1 MVYLNHKIGG
11 EHEMTQGERV
21 REIRKAKGLTLEK
34 FGDKIGLK
42 KNSVSQ
48 IENGKNELTE
58 ANAKAICREYN
69 VSEIWLKNEIGEMFL
84 VDRQDQIAKLTADL
98 FKGEK
103 DSFKER
109 LILALAGLDESE
121 WEMLEK
127 IAEKIAK
134 EKD

>member
-1 MVYLNHKIGG
+1 
-11 EHEMTQGERV
+11 MTQGERV
-21 REIRKAKGLTLEK
+21 KEIRKAKGLTLEK

-42 KNSVSQ
+42 KNSISQ

-58 ANAKAICREYN
+58 ANSKAICREYN
-69 VSEIWLKNEIGEMFL
+69 VNEEWLKNETGEMFL
-84 VDRQDQIAKLTADL
+84 VDRQDQIANLTATL

-103 DSFKER
+103 NSFKER
-109 LILALAGLDESE
+109 LILALAGLDENE
-121 WEMLEK
+121 WEILEK

>member
-1 MVYLNHKIGG
+1 
-11 EHEMTQGERV
+11 MTQGERV

-69 VSEIWLKNEIGEMFL
+69 VSEKWLKNEAGEMFL
-84 VDRQDQIAKLTADL
+84 VDRQEQIAKLTADL

-103 DSFKER
+103 KSFKER

-127 IAEKIAK
+127 IAEKIAR

>member
-1 MVYLNHKIGG
+1 MLYLSQEVKYK
-11 EHEMTQGERV
+11 MTKGERV
-21 REIRKAKGLTLEK
+21 REIRKKKGLTLEE

-58 ANAKAICREYN
+58 ANLKAICREYN
-69 VSEIWLKNEIGEMFL
+69 VREEWLKNETGEIFI
-84 VDRQDQIAKLTADL
+84 VDRQEQIAKLTADL

-103 DSFKER
+103 NSFKER

>member
-1 MVYLNHKIGG
+1 
-11 EHEMTQGERV
+11 MTQGERV

-69 VSEIWLKNEIGEMFL
+69 VSEKWLKNEKGEMFL
-84 VDRQDQIAKLTADL
+84 VDRQEQIAKLTADL

-103 DSFKER
+103 KSFKER

-127 IAEKIAK
+127 IAEKIAR

>member
-1 MVYLNHKIGG
+1 
-11 EHEMTQGERV
+11 MTQGERV
-21 REIRKAKGLTLEK
+21 KEIRKAKGLTLEK

-42 KNSVSQ
+42 KNSISQ

-58 ANAKAICREYN
+58 SNSKAICREYN
-69 VSEIWLKNEIGEMFL
+69 VNEEWLKNETGEMFL
-84 VDRQDQIAKLTADL
+84 VDRQDQIANLTATL

-103 DSFKER
+103 NSFKER
-109 LILALAGLDESE
+109 LILALAGLDENE

>member
-1 MVYLNHKIGG
+1 
-11 EHEMTQGERV
+11 MTQGERV
-21 REIRKAKGLTLEK
+21 KEIRKAKGLTLEK

-42 KNSVSQ
+42 KNSISQ

-69 VSEIWLKNEIGEMFL
+69 VNEEWLKNETGEMFL

-103 DSFKER
+103 NSFKER
-109 LILALAGLDESE
+109 LILALAGLNESE

>member
-1 MVYLNHKIGG
+1 MNSF
-11 EHEMTQGERV
+11 GERISALISELGITKTSFADRLNITQPYVSKLIKNGTPSDRLIEDICEKFNV
-21 REIRKAKGLTLEK
+21 REEWIRTGE
-34 FGDKIGLK
+34 
-42 KNSVSQ
+42 
-48 IENGKNELTE
+48 
-58 ANAKAICREYN
+58 
-69 VSEIWLKNEIGEMFL
+69 GEMFSPL
-84 VDRQDQIAKLTADL
+84 DRQEQIANLTATL

-121 WEMLEK
+121 WELLEK

>member
-1 MVYLNHKIGG
+1 
-11 EHEMTQGERV
+11 MTQGERV

>member
-1 MVYLNHKIGG
+1 MNSY
-11 EHEMTQGERV
+11 GERISELITKLGITKTAFADKLNITQPYV
-21 REIRKAKGLTLEK
+21 SKLIKNGTPSDRLIEDICEK
-34 FGDKIGLK
+34 F
-42 KNSVSQ
+42 NV
-48 IENGKNELTE
+48 NE
-58 ANAKAICREYN
+58 K
-69 VSEIWLKNEIGEMFL
+69 WLRTGEEEMFRPL
-84 VDRQDQIAKLTADL
+84 NRNDEIAKLTSDL

-103 DSFKER
+103 NSFKER